1 MINSEVIAAKIITM
15 IEITHLYQ
23 PLFSR
28 TLSNKLELSLVYKM
42 MQLSAWCN
50 PLRSYLNPFPN
61 NKFWTLPNSKSLQTT
76 ISNLIKMAES
86 PP

>member
-50 PLRSYLNPFPN
+50 PLRSYLKPL
-61 NKFWTLPNSKSLQTT
+61 LPEHDSHCGIFVLC
-76 ISNLIKMAES
+76 
-86 PP
+86 